1 MFVKLEINLMR
12 YISSSLF
19 NPSVS
24 FFPEIWD
31 DETRFLNSI
40 FKHQNKN
47 RLRTLNGNTNQCLDN
62 NETKFPEWLTMA
74 IKIKNKRRTG
84 KQHQQQQQQHP
95 IYRYRAATKAAASRK
110 KETWCWKKKKD
121 KLLIQQKKANSLSS
135 WTSIGKKWTKKK
147 I

>member
-84 KQHQQQQQQHP
+84 KQHQQQQQHP